1 MQMKRVSDNDMI
13 GIAVSLISAVLRML
27 SPMLLPRLLLPQD
40 HPDAALPELLPLLA
54 LTSLLWLSNV
64 SWLCSIVTEIKHNIF
79 ILVVGIILEF
89 PASPEV
95 IIVGG
100 YIVDSADPT
109 CTEEEIASLVESES
123 SLEEAAEFLSEALE
137 EAQANLLGIGLV
149 SEVI

>member
-1 MQMKRVSDNDMI
+1 M
-13 GIAVSLISAVLRML
+13 
-27 SPMLLPRLLLPQD
+27 
-40 HPDAALPELLPLLA
+40 
-54 LTSLLWLSNV
+54 
-64 SWLCSIVTEIKHNIF
+64 
-79 ILVVGIILEF
+79 VGILLDF